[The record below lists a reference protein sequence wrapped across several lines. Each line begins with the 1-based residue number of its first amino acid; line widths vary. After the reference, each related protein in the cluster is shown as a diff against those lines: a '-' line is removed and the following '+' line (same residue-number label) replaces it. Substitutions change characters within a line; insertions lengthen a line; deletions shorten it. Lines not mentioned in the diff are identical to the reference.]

1 MGLRVSGGSGVMSIG
16 RNAKATDIERPAGTV
31 PPSAGRRAIGWMR
44 RASVFCAGLLAT
56 MLLVGLSSPAD
67 AARCMR
73 GSNYNL
79 SVEGPWQRY
88 MTVAQGRRCAV
99 SIYTGNKH
107 YPALGGW
114 YLERLNLAQPPSHG
128 SVQIQGL
135 SRYVYA
141 ASKDYTGKDQFMVR
155 LCGRSSQQTGCS
167 NFLVDV
173 TVLARNG

>member
-1 MGLRVSGGSGVMSIG
+1 MTMG
-16 RNAKATDIERPAGTV
+16 RNAKVTDIEKPAATV
-31 PPSAGRRAIGWMR
+31 PSSARGRAISMR
-44 RASVFCAGLLAT
+44 RHGSLLCSGVLAT
-56 MLLVGLSSPAD
+56 MLLVGLSSTAD

-88 MTVAQGRRCAV
+88 MTVAQGRHCAV
-99 SIYTGNKH
+99 SIYTGNKR

-114 YLERLNLAQPPSHG
+114 YLERLNLAQAPSHG

-173 TVLARNG
+173 TVVARNG

>member
-1 MGLRVSGGSGVMSIG
+1 MTIRQ
-16 RNAKATDIERPAGTV
+16 NAKATENVRTAETGPS
-31 PPSAGRRAIGWMR
+31 SAGRRAIGR
-44 RASVFCAGLLAT
+44 TCRASVFCSGLLAT
-56 MLLVGLSSPAD
+56 MLLVGLSSTAD

-88 MTVAQGRRCAV
+88 MTLAQGRHCTV

-155 LCGRSSQQTGCS
+155 LCGRSSQQAGCS